1 MKSIFKIED
10 FPLNGQFLIEASAGS
25 GKTFTLIIIFLKV
38 LLKNAIHP
46 SIRTKVQLDDILIVT
61 FTNLAASEL
70 SERIVELLIDAKL
83 IFEEKI
89 TESKYFVP
97 INSIKNQVVDT
108 KLAITIL
115 NSSIK
120 NIDKLSIYTIHGFC
134 HKFLYD
140 IDEVLQT
147 NSMDLISNTYN
158 LKKRSAS
165 IFWKKYYLKADSQLL
180 EIISS
185 LWSSPTQLLNK
196 IDKLIDNSF
205 PITEYYKIEKI
216 EENLSYFNSKIY
228 FIRELWTHKEEIF
241 DEIFNLPR
249 INKRKYNRRNMRI
262 WQNKIDFFLNSSE
275 FQNFDKEVFVKFSLS
290 NFQDQIN
297 LNENKILYQFFSAI
311 DDLVFKRNQI
321 IDMLVNHAVNE
332 IKNTF
337 NILKEK
343 LNLIT
348 YDDLIKRTSEIF
360 NSDDGSV
367 IKEISK
373 KFPYVLIDEFQDTD
387 QNQYDI
393 FNINFKLT
401 KPESLLCLIGDPKQS
416 IYSFRGADIDVY
428 HAAIKNVNQIFYLDC
443 SFRSSE
449 KFLEGINSIFTL
461 REDPFCIGNRVT
473 YQSLLASP
481 ISKVKKWLVNNKEN
495 KTIKFLLS
503 NKMSKKHETFEK
515 MIKEMANEIY
525 KIFDSNVSL
534 YDGNNKK
541 HVQKKDITILVRTN
555 DECLFV
561 KKQLKQLDIESEI
574 VSNRKN
580 IFESHLIINIVYL
593 LELIDD
599 PSNLQKLSSFLCCDF
614 FANKPSDLNS
624 LFEEE
629 KTIEAIRAS
638 IYEYRKIIINDGFF
652 AMILIFIERERIY
665 EHLQSDKD
673 RNRLIDDILYISET
687 LNEEF
692 NNFFHLK
699 SFIRWLCEG
708 IISPESMSPQESHES
723 LEDAIKIS
731 TIHNSKGLEY
741 SIVFLP
747 FVFYFNIKNSPI
759 DYDLKNKIYC
769 LSKKQ
774 DKEILKNSLF
784 KEEIRLLY
792 VAITRAIYGCYLGV
806 VDGYKYSP
814 LHYIINCD
822 TNKTLSDEV
831 KSLCNLN
838 DSFDVIDKIH

>member
-46 SIRTKVQLDDILIVT
+46 SISTKVKLDDILIVT

-97 INSIKNQVVDT
+97 INSIRNQVVDT

-147 NSMDLISNTYN
+147 NPMDLISNTYN
-158 LKKRSAS
+158 LKKRSVS

-185 LWSSPTQLLNK
+185 LWSTPTQLLNK
-196 IDKLIDNSF
+196 IDKLIDNSI

-228 FIRELWTHKEEIF
+228 LIRELWTHKEEIF
-241 DEIFNLPR
+241 DEIFNLPC
-249 INKRKYNRRNMRI
+249 INKRKYNRRNMRV
-262 WQNKIDFFLNSSE
+262 WQNKIDLFLNSSE

-297 LNENKILYQFFSAI
+297 SNENKILYQFSSAI
-311 DDLVFKRNQI
+311 DNLVFKSNQI

-332 IKNTF
+332 TKNSF

-360 NSDDGSV
+360 NSDDRYV
-367 IKEISK
+367 IKETSN

-393 FNINFKLT
+393 FNINYELA

-449 KFLEGINSIFTL
+449 KFIEGINSIFSL
-461 REDPFCIGNRVT
+461 REDPFCIGNRIT
-473 YQSLLASP
+473 YQSLLPSP
-481 ISKVKKWLVNNKEN
+481 ISKVKTWFVNNKEN
-495 KTIKFLLS
+495 KTIKFLIS

-515 MIKEMANEIY
+515 IIKETANEIY
-525 KIFDSNVSL
+525 KILDSNVSL

-555 DECLFV
+555 DECLLV
-561 KKQLKQLDIESEI
+561 KKKLKQLEIESEI
-574 VSNRKN
+574 VSNKKN
-580 IFESHLIINIVYL
+580 VFESHLIINIIYL

-624 LFEEE
+624 LLEEE

-638 IYEYRKIIINDGFF
+638 IYEYRKIIINDGLF

-673 RNRLIDDILYISET
+673 RNRLIDDFLYISET

-692 NNFFHLK
+692 NNFYHLK

-708 IISPESMSPQESHES
+708 IISPESMSPQETHES
-723 LEDAIKIS
+723 SEDAIKIS

-747 FVFYFNIKNSPI
+747 FIFYFNIKKSSI
-759 DYDLKNKIYC
+759 DYDIKNKRYC
-769 LSKKQ
+769 LSKKL
-774 DKEILKNSLF
+774 DKEILKNPLF

-806 VDGYKYSP
+806 VDGYNYSP
-814 LHYIINCD
+814 LNYIINCD

-831 KSLCNLN
+831 KCLCNLN
-838 DSFDVIDKIH
+838 ENFEVIDKTY